1 MSSCI
6 SHRHQLSFRTHFS
19 HISSHPLLV
28 TADIGTRRPRMA
40 GGMLLWVR
48 YRTLPYFIL
57 INNALLHCACR
68 PLLTNDIHKCST
80 TLVFLLFV
88 DHFLTT
94 KFSNTHQAMLYL
106 VMFVDRHF
114 LPTKPSNLNSIFS
127 IHLWNSGRGY
137 CYSCTGQGQGFQGYD
152 QGNMNQGGWWTYSYT
167 SFLRLLG

>member
-114 LPTKPSNLNSIFS
+114 LLFLTNKTFQSQFYLLDSFMKQWSWLLLQLHWTRTRFS
-127 IHLWNSGRGY
+127 RI
-137 CYSCTGQGQGFQGYD
+137 
-152 QGNMNQGGWWTYSYT
+152 
-167 SFLRLLG
+167 